1 MLTIRNM
8 TYRVAGRTLFDG
20 ANAVLARG
28 QHAGLVGRN
37 GTGKSTL
44 FKLILGEAHAD
55 HGDVEVQKGAT
66 VGMVAQEIHPGDDTP
81 HSFVLRSSPSYETL
95 MRQVETETDP
105 DILSDLLERL
115 THADTY
121 AAPARA
127 SKILYGLG
135 FDEEAQHQPLKSYSG
150 GWRMRAALAAVLFQ
164 EPDLLLLDEPTNH
177 LDFEASIW
185 LEEYLKSY
193 PRTILMISHDRH
205 MLNQVVD
212 RILHL
217 DQLKLTLYSGDYDFY
232 EKTRKEKLLTQTAER
247 AKQEERRNHIM
258 KFVDRFRSKASKAS
272 QVQSRLKLLAKFD
285 PLVETRDAPSIA
297 LDFPTPDFLPPPLM
311 TLEKVTAGY
320 GDKVVLRGLNQR
332 IDFEDRIALLGK
344 NGNGKS
350 TFAKLLA
357 GDIAP
362 LSGEINRSN
371 KLRVGFFHQHQI
383 ESLIPHET
391 AFDHMMRLLPTLR
404 PDQVRSRLGR
414 FGFSQ
419 QKADVS
425 VRQLSGGE
433 KARLNFAMISA
444 QSPQL
449 LILDEPTNHLD
460 VETRE
465 SLVMAINAFE
475 GAVILITHDWHL
487 LELTADRLLLVA
499 NNTVSRFDGDLEDY
513 KAFLTSGAGD
523 AKSFFEQK
531 ALALKPRK
539 ESNKLKGKKK

>member
-1 MLTIRNM
+1 MLTIKNM
-8 TYRVAGRTLFDG
+8 TYRVAGRTLMEG
-20 ANAVLARG
+20 VNAVLSKG

-44 FKLILGEAHAD
+44 FKLILGEAHSD
-55 HGDVEVQKGAT
+55 QGDVEVQKGAI

-81 HSFVLRSSPSYETL
+81 HSFVLKSSPSYESL
-95 MRQVETETDP
+95 IKQIEEEQDQ
-105 DILSDLLERL
+105 DILAELLERL
-115 THADTY
+115 TQADTY

-135 FDEEAQHQPLKSYSG
+135 FDEEAQHKPLKSYSG
-150 GWRMRAALAAVLFQ
+150 GWRMRVALASVLFQ

-177 LDFEASIW
+177 LDFEATIW

-212 RILHL
+212 RIFHL
-217 DQLKLTLYSGDYDFY
+217 DQLKLNLYVGDYDFY
-232 EKTRKEKLLTQTAER
+232 EKTRKERLLTQAAER
-247 AKQEERRNHIM
+247 AKQDERRAHIQQ
-258 KFVDRFRSKASKAS
+258 FVDRFRYKASKAR
-272 QVQSRLKLLAKFD
+272 QVQSRVKMLEKFD
-285 PLVETRDAPSIA
+285 PLVESKDAPSIV
-297 LDFPTPDFLPPPLM
+297 LEFPEPDTLPPPLM
-311 TLEKVTAGY
+311 TLEKVSTGY
-320 GDKVVLRGLNQR
+320 EDKIVLKNLNQR
-332 IDFEDRIALLGK
+332 IDFEDRIALLGQ

-357 GDIAP
+357 GDLQP
-362 LSGEINRSN
+362 LSGEIHRSQ

-383 ESLIPHET
+383 ESLHPNET
-391 AFDHMMRLLPTLR
+391 AFDHMAHILPNMR
-404 PDQVRSRLGR
+404 PDQIRARLGR

-419 QKADVS
+419 QKADVLVS
-425 VRQLSGGE
+425 KLSGGE

-444 QSPQL
+444 TSPQL

-465 SLVMAINAFE
+465 SLVMAINVFP

-487 LELTADRLLLVA
+487 LELTADRLWLVA
-499 NNTVSRFDGDLEDY
+499 NNTVSRFEGDLDDY
-513 KAFLTSGAGD
+513 KAFLTSGEKDVKA
-523 AKSFFEQK
+523 FFAEKEKQSK
-531 ALALKPRK
+531 ALKNAPTKF
-539 ESNKLKGKKK
+539 KKK